1 MFIDLEKKALLEKAE
16 RKVSD
21 CIKGFSQKIHGLRNS
36 IPFGKYKK
44 ENFDF
49 KKSETASIEHPES
62 GNIDEKALLEK
73 AEKIVTDNVNE
84 FLRRVHDL
92 SDIGPFRKYRK
103 VTSEFQMFE
112 PASAEFYEYRYFE
125 KSLKVY
131 IREELVNEIIPQ
143 LFELHGV
150 TCLTPDLGNHIYSM
164 FDNHSIEDVYPFE
177 FIIETPEATI
187 GYRYTS
193 PVWENTEI
201 RKMLLRYKI
210 DQVLVID
217 WSDADSDSSDKVAN
231 GVSPEYRS
239 VVKYVSA
246 KEFFL
251 SYFSKEEYDL
261 FVTNIKTAV
270 AEANKDIG
278 FTTIPSL
285 SLSYLNKFKTRVEKT
300 LSELC
305 FKALVFEETGRNTP
319 IRNLLSPQD
328 YSELD
333 EHFVKQGLYKALVG
347 SEKFAVSFITSEYMY
362 QILKAGGQF
371 DYTAVVCGYIKSIE
385 QLLYKMLKITL
396 INLDGRQLMIKPA
409 DPNDTFVKT
418 IRVKNPKNRKSWLIP
433 FQLEY
438 EQYFDITLG
447 PMIWFVND
455 NETGWYLSQNGKNT
469 VRRYLF
475 NFSKEDRNEHF
486 HKDNIESFDE
496 VRRIRNNTL
505 ALMYYLIGGYRL
517 TSDLTTDRELL
528 GIYDDTFDRMYL
540 ALAEVPKG
548 RLFYLQ
554 FHGKEEIAAY
564 CPYQQERPKYDT
576 NGSLKESSICFVKR
590 RPNVDYVEL
599 MTNRTKED
607 EIIVDRNHMPEHIWL
622 SLGKGKR
629 KPIEW

>member
-1 MFIDLEKKALLEKAE
+1 MLEL
-16 RKVSD
+16 
-21 CIKGFSQKIHGLRNS
+21 Q
-36 IPFGKYKK
+36 
-44 ENFDF
+44 
-49 KKSETASIEHPES
+49 
-62 GNIDEKALLEK
+62 
-73 AEKIVTDNVNE
+73 
-84 FLRRVHDL
+84 
-92 SDIGPFRKYRK
+92 
-103 VTSEFQMFE
+103 
-112 PASAEFYEYRYFE
+112 
-125 KSLKVY
+125 
-131 IREELVNEIIPQ
+131 
-143 LFELHGV
+143 
-150 TCLTPDLGNHIYSM
+150 
-164 FDNHSIEDVYPFE
+164 IEDVYPFE
-177 FIIETPEATI
+177 FIIKTQESCI
-187 GYRYTS
+187 GYRYTC
-193 PVWENTEI
+193 PVWEDKEVRET
-201 RKMLLRYKI
+201 LLRYKV
-210 DQVLVID
+210 DKVMVID
-217 WSDADSDSSDKVAN
+217 WSDADADTSSQEAR
-231 GVSPEYRS
+231 GVSLKYRS

-251 SYFSKEEYDL
+251 SYLTAKEYDL
-261 FVTNIKTAV
+261 FVNRIKAAV
-270 AEANKDIG
+270 AEANKEIG
-278 FTTIPSL
+278 FTTIPRL
-285 SLSYLNKFKTRVEKT
+285 SLSYLNKFKTETVRA
-300 LSELC
+300 LSELR
-305 FKALVFEETGRNTP
+305 FNALVFEETGQNST

-328 YSELD
+328 YSDMD
-333 EHFVKQGLYKALVG
+333 ERFIKQGLYKALVG

-385 QLLYKMLKITL
+385 QLLYKLLKITL
-396 INLDGRQLMIKPA
+396 DNLDGRQLMIKPA
-409 DPNDTFVKT
+409 DPHDTFVKT

-433 FQLEY
+433 FQMEY

-447 PMIWFVND
+447 SMTWFVND

-486 HKDNIESFDE
+486 HKDNIDSFDE

-554 FHGKEEIAAY
+554 FHGEEEIAAY

-607 EIIVDRNHMPEHIWL
+607 EIIVDRNHMPEQIWL

-629 KPIEW
+629 KLIEW